1 MINFQ
6 FNFSPN
12 CIMISL
18 KKITKE
24 NFKSIIDLKVSKHQK
39 SQITPNSVSI
49 AQGHYYKAAWL
60 RGIYYKRFQLQNQ
73 VDYNSLN

>member
-1 MINFQ
+1 
-6 FNFSPN
+6 
-12 CIMISL
+12 MISL

-60 RGIYYKRFQLQNQ
+60 RGIYYKRF
-73 VDYNSLN
+73 